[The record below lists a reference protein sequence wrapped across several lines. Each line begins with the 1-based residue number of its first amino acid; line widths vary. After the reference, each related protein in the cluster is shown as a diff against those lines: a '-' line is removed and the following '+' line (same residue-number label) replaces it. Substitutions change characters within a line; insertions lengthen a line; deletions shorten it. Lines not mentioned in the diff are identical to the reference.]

1 MRYIIIG
8 AGVAGLAAA
17 EAIRTRDEEGEIY
30 MVSNDPH
37 GFYSRP
43 GLAYYL
49 SGEINDKGIFPA
61 HQRDWLNNNVHYIK
75 GDVSRILPLDHD
87 IEIVTKGKLTYD
99 RLLLSSGSV
108 AAPMKIPGSDLES
121 VVKLDDFKDARRI
134 RELSRKAKSAVV
146 IGGGI
151 TALELVEGL
160 AAQRMKVH
168 YFLRGNRYWSN
179 VLDEDES
186 QIIENKL
193 REDGVQIHYQT
204 ETKEILEKRG
214 RVIGVV
220 TNKKET
226 IKCQMVAYAVGI
238 RPRLALAQDAGLAIE
253 RGVLVD
259 EFLQTNKQDVFAA
272 GDVAQVFDPLSG
284 RSMLDSLWNPA
295 RNQGYTAGLNM
306 AGGREKYI
314 KEIAFNVTRLAGITT
329 TIIGMVGA
337 GNSVDEDMVDIARG
351 DSETFRQLPNGI
363 AMKSGSDV
371 NHVRLLIGDTTLVG
385 AVVMGDQTL
394 SRPIK
399 ELILGQV
406 DICKVHDKFFE
417 KDIPL
422 ADIVMDQWMEWRQKN
437 EQE

>member
-1 MRYIIIG
+1 MIIG

-17 EAIRTRDEEGEIY
+17 EAIRTRDEKGEIY
-30 MVSNDPH
+30 MVSNDPY

-49 SGEINDKGIFPA
+49 SDEINDKGIFPA
-61 HQRDWLNNNVHYIK
+61 HQRDWLNKNVQYIK
-75 GDVSRILPLDHD
+75 GDVARILPLEHE
-87 IEIVTKGKLTYD
+87 IEIAAKGKLTYD
-99 RLLLSSGSV
+99 RLLLASGSV

-121 VVKLDDFKDARRI
+121 VVKLDDFTDARRI

-160 AAQRMKVH
+160 TAQRVNVH
-168 YFLRGNRYWSN
+168 YFLRGDHYWSN

-186 QIIENKL
+186 RIIEKKL
-193 REDGVQIHYQT
+193 HEDGVQIHYQT

-220 TNKKET
+220 TNNQET

-238 RPRLALAQDAGLAIE
+238 KPRLTLAQGAGLAIE

-259 EFLQTNKQDVFAA
+259 EFLQTNQPDVFAA
-272 GDVAQVFDPLSG
+272 GDVAQVYDPLSG
-284 RSMLDSLWNPA
+284 RSILDSLWNPA

-306 AGGREKYI
+306 AGDKKEYI

-329 TIIGMVGA
+329 TIIGMVGTS
-337 GNSVDEDMVDIARG
+337 NSADDDMVDIARG

-363 AMKSGSDV
+363 AMRSGSDV
-371 NHVRLLIGDTTLVG
+371 NHVRLLVGDKTLVG
-385 AVVMGDQTL
+385 ALIMGDQTL

-422 ADIVMDQWMEWRQKN
+422 ADILMDQWLEWRQN
-437 EQE
+437 SGQE

>member
-1 MRYIIIG
+1 MRYMIIG
-8 AGVAGLAAA
+8 AGVAGVAAA
-17 EAIRTRDEEGEIY
+17 EAIRARDEKGEIY
-30 MVSNDPH
+30 MVSNDPY

-43 GLAYYL
+43 GLAYFL
-49 SGEINDKGIFPA
+49 SGEINDKGLFPA
-61 HQRDWLNNNVHYIK
+61 HQRDWLNTNVQYIK
-75 GDVSRILPLDHD
+75 GNVTRILPANHQ
-87 IEIVTKGKLTYD
+87 IEIGASGKISYD
-99 RLLLSSGSV
+99 RLLLASGSV
-108 AAPMKIPGSDLES
+108 AAPIKIPGSNLES
-121 VVKLDDFKDARRI
+121 VVKLDDFNDARRI

-160 AAQRMKVH
+160 TAQRIKVH
-168 YFLRGNRYWSN
+168 YFLRGNRYWNN

-186 QIIENKL
+186 RIIENKL

-204 ETKEILEKRG
+204 EAIEILEKRG
-214 RVIGVV
+214 RVNAVL

-238 RPRLALAQDAGLAIE
+238 KPRLALAQAAGLAIE
-253 RGVLVD
+253 RGVLVN
-259 EFLQTNKQDVFAA
+259 EFLQTNQPDVFAA
-272 GDVAQVFDPLSG
+272 GDVAQVYDPLSG
-284 RSMLDSLWNPA
+284 RSILDSLWNPA

-306 AGGREKYI
+306 AGDKKEYI

-329 TIIGMVGA
+329 TIIGMVGV
-337 GNSVDEDMVDIARG
+337 GNSEDEDMVDIARG

-385 AVVMGDQTL
+385 ALIMGDQTL
-394 SRPIK
+394 ARPIK
-399 ELILGQV
+399 EMILGQV

-422 ADIVMDQWMEWRQKN
+422 ADIVMDHWMEWRQQSKHD
-437 EQE
+437 

>member
-1 MRYIIIG
+1 MIIG
-8 AGVAGLAAA
+8 AGVAGVAAA
-17 EAIRTRDEEGEIY
+17 EAIRKRDIKGEIF
-30 MVSNDPH
+30 MVSNDPN

-49 SGEINDKGIFPA
+49 SGEINDKGLFPA
-61 HQRDWLNNNVHYIK
+61 HQRDWINANVHYVK
-75 GDVSRILPLDHD
+75 GFVTRIFPAEHV
-87 IEIVTKGKLTYD
+87 IEIGASGKLSYD
-99 RLLLSSGSV
+99 RLLLASGSV
-108 AAPMKIPGSDLES
+108 AAPMKIPGSNLES
-121 VVKLDDFKDARRI
+121 VVKLDDFEDAKRI
-134 RELSRKAKSAVV
+134 HGLSRKAKSAVV

-160 AAQRMKVH
+160 AAQHVKVH

-186 QIIENKL
+186 QIIEHKL

-204 ETKEILEKRG
+204 EAMEILGKRG
-214 RVIGVV
+214 RVIAVV

-238 RPRLALAQDAGLAIE
+238 RPRMALAQAAGLAIE
-253 RGVLVD
+253 RGVLVN
-259 EFLQTNKQDVFAA
+259 EFLQTNQPDVYAA
-272 GDVAQVFDPLSG
+272 GDVAQVYDPLSG
-284 RSMLDSLWNPA
+284 RSVLDSLWSPA

-306 AGGREKYI
+306 AGDKKEYL

-329 TIIGMVGA
+329 TIIGNVGV
-337 GNSVDEDMVDIARG
+337 GISDDKDMVNIARG

-385 AVVMGDQTL
+385 ALVMGDQTL
-394 SRPIK
+394 TRPIK

-417 KDIPL
+417 NNIPL
-422 ADIVMDQWMEWRQKN
+422 ADIVMDQWMEWRQKSG
-437 EQE
+437 QE

>member
-1 MRYIIIG
+1 MRYMIIG
-8 AGVAGLAAA
+8 AGVAGVAAA
-17 EAIRTRDEEGEIY
+17 EAIRTRDVTGEIY

-43 GLAYYL
+43 GLAYFL
-49 SGEINDKGIFPA
+49 SGEINDKGLFPA
-61 HQRDWLNNNVHYIK
+61 HQRDWLNANVQYIK
-75 GDVSRILPLDHD
+75 GNVTRILPADHQ
-87 IEIVTKGKLTYD
+87 IELGASGKLTYD
-99 RLLLSSGSV
+99 RLLLASGSV
-108 AAPMKIPGSDLES
+108 AAPMKIPGSNLES
-121 VVKLDDFKDARRI
+121 VVKLDDFVDAQRI
-134 RELSRKAKSAVV
+134 LKLSRKVRSAVV

-160 AAQRMKVH
+160 VAQHIKVH
-168 YFLRGNRYWSN
+168 YLLRGSRYWSN

-186 QIIENKL
+186 RIIENKL
-193 REDGVQIHYQT
+193 SEDGVQIHYHT
-204 ETKEILEKRG
+204 ETSEILGKRG
-214 RVIGVV
+214 RVNAVV
-220 TNKKET
+220 TNKMET

-238 RPRLALAQDAGLAIE
+238 RPRMALAQAAGLAVE
-253 RGVLVD
+253 RGVLVN
-259 EFLQTNKQDVFAA
+259 EFLETNQPNVFAA
-272 GDVAQVFDPLSG
+272 GDVAQVYDPLSG
-284 RSMLDSLWNPA
+284 RSVLDSLWSPA

-306 AGGREKYI
+306 AGDKKEYI

-329 TIIGMVGA
+329 TIIGNVGV
-337 GNSVDEDMVDIARG
+337 GTSEDMDMVNIARG

-385 AVVMGDQTL
+385 ALVMGDQTL

-422 ADIVMDQWMEWRQKN
+422 ADIVMDEWMEWRQKSG
-437 EQE
+437 QE